1 MGRELRRKQA
11 KKDGKSLERVELKED
26 NQIKKYIIN
35 IVAIVG
41 VFAIIYLISALF
53 ITKELD
59 WFNKKEDSNNTNKIA
74 NTILAS
80 ETFKQSEPN
89 YYVYFYDFDEAEK
102 ESDITTKVNND
113 SNLSRWKVYKVNTKS
128 ALNANYIASEG
139 NKNAKTIDDLK
150 VVSHTLIKIEND
162 TITEYYE
169 GDEIISMLDSGITL
183 N

>member
-11 KKDGKSLERVELKED
+11 KKDGRSLERVELKED

-35 IVAIVG
+35 VVAIVG

-59 WFNKKEDSNNTNKIA
+59 WFSKKENSNDTNKIA

-80 ETFKQSEPN
+80 ESFKQSESS
-89 YYVYFYDFDEAEK
+89 YYVYFYDFDEDEK
-102 ESDITTKVNND
+102 ERDITNAVNND
-113 SNLSRWKVYKVNTKS
+113 SNLANSKVYKVNTKS
-128 ALNANYIASEG
+128 ALNANYVVDEG
-139 NKNAKTIDDLK
+139 NKKAKTIDDLK
-150 VVSHTLIKIEND
+150 VVNHTLIKIED
-162 TITEYYE
+162 DKITEYYE
-169 GDEIISMLDSGITL
+169 GNEITNFL